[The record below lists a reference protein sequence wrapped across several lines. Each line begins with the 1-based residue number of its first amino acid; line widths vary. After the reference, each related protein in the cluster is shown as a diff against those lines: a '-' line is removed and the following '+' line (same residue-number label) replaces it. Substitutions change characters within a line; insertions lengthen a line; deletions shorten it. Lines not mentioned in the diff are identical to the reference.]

1 MYEFIYG
8 CKHIDAEIWENLH
21 ADIQACEWQAAED
34 YLNLKQAI
42 DSRAPIEFLGFYDD
56 TGIYQDTYESWY
68 WKDTRRCQGRD
79 YHIYTCCKDNHRVP
93 LKTAILRHVG
103 PDLHVD
109 IGIAEQKG
117 RKPQLQFTYTLS
129 GNLIYELPA
138 DTVGWILSPAFDLEL
153 FLKRQI
159 SGLTDQQ
166 RVLLHVGPTLEEFLA
181 RGNTNTAARQT
192 HDPTQ
197 SHEPMRQPCK
207 RQRRTNCRQ
216 L

>member
-56 TGIYQDTYESWY
+56 TGIYQDTDESWY

-79 YHIYTCCKDNHRVP
+79 YHIYTCYKDFRRVP
-93 LKTAILRHVG
+93 LKTAILRRVG
-103 PDLHVD
+103 PDLHVN

-117 RKPQLQFTYTLS
+117 RTPQLQFTYTLS

-138 DTVGWILSPAFDLEL
+138 DTVGRILPPTCHLEL
-153 FLKRQI
+153 FLKRRI

-166 RVLLHVGPTLEEFLA
+166 RVLLHVDPTLEEFLA
-181 RGNTNTAARQT
+181 RRTTNTASRQT
-192 HDPTQ
+192 HDPAQ
-197 SHEPMRQPCK
+197 SDEPMPQPCK
-207 RQRRTNCRQ
+207 RPRRTNCRQ